1 MRCANCGGELPGPTR
16 FCPHCSAPQPEFDGP
31 VDEAPVAAA
40 PRPHGRW
47 FAGHVYAVLVFLAA
61 AIVVFGLLAIA
72 LGWISD
78 NVLGL

>member
-1 MRCANCGGELPGPTR
+1 
-16 FCPHCSAPQPEFDGP
+16 
-31 VDEAPVAAA
+31 
-40 PRPHGRW
+40 
-47 FAGHVYAVLVFLAA
+47 VYAVLVFLAA